1 MRYLCPV
8 TMKTDRRRI
17 LSGPALHNLYRRAGC
32 CLRTAVCMAVLSC
45 LCACGHSSDRQ
56 ADAEPDSA
64 SLAETEEKSDFTSEA
79 WSWADSVTCSMSV
92 RQRAGQCLMPSV
104 YAVSDRTTML
114 KLRDYVADCHIG
126 GILLLRGD
134 SRGAAAITD
143 SLRRWS
149 RDVPPWIA
157 IDAEWGLG
165 MRLSDEQV
173 YPRNFRLAKVA
184 DEEMMFDYGYE
195 VGCRCREIGIN
206 MILGPVV
213 DVGPIT
219 GVMGTRSFGPD
230 PQIAASLGV
239 AYAMGVE
246 GAGVMSVAKH
256 FPGHGSP
263 EADSH
268 NRVAVVKRDSAD
280 LRHIDLVPFDEYVAH
295 GLSGVMAG
303 YLSVP
308 AVDPSGRPAAVSPA
322 VLQDL
327 LRDEMMFRGLI
338 LTDAINMGGARGYSA
353 ADALAAGADLV
364 VAPTDTR
371 EALTEIERAIDEGTL
386 TEAELNERCR
396 RVLFYKY
403 LFAGN

>member
-1 MRYLCPV
+1 
-8 TMKTDRRRI
+8 MKTDRNRI
-17 LSGPALHNLYRRAGC
+17 LTGLILPNLYRRAGR
-32 CLRTAVCMAVLSC
+32 CLKAVVCTAVLLC
-45 LCACGHSSDRQ
+45 LYGCAHGSDRHEDSE
-56 ADAEPDSA
+56 ADTVSVSEI
-64 SLAETEEKSDFTSEA
+64 EEKSDFTSEA
-79 WSWADSVTCSMSV
+79 WAWADSVTCAMSV
-92 RQRAGQCLMPSV
+92 SQRAGQCLMPSV
-104 YAVSDRTTML
+104 YAVGDRPTML
-114 KLRDYVADCHIG
+114 RLRNYVTDCHIG

-134 SRGAAAITD
+134 SGGATAIAD
-143 SLRRWS
+143 SLRQWGRG
-149 RDVPPWIA
+149 VPPWIA

-165 MRLSDEQV
+165 MRLADEQV

-195 VGCRCREIGIN
+195 VGERCREIGIN
-206 MILGPVV
+206 MVLGPVV

-230 PQIAASLGV
+230 PQVAASLGV

-280 LRHIDLVPFDEYVAH
+280 LRHIDLVPFNEYVAH

-308 AVDPSGRPAAVSPA
+308 ALDPSGRPAAVSPA

-364 VAPTDTR
+364 VAPADTKQ
-371 EALTEIERAIDEGTL
+371 ALAEIEQALDEGTL

-403 LFAGN
+403 LFAYN

>member
-1 MRYLCPV
+1 
-8 TMKTDRRRI
+8 MKTVRSWLSIAKALYNTHYRRI
-17 LSGPALHNLYRRAGC
+17 GPCLSTVAATTVLLYMGGC
-32 CLRTAVCMAVLSC
+32 ANSVNNAESVEADSTVTVTENVYTA
-45 LCACGHSSDRQ
+45 
-56 ADAEPDSA
+56 
-64 SLAETEEKSDFTSEA
+64 DFTSEA
-79 WSWADSVTCSMSV
+79 WRWADSVTQSMSLA
-92 RQRAGQCLMPSV
+92 QRAGQCLMPSV
-104 YAVSDRTTML
+104 YAVNDWATMQR
-114 KLRDYVADCHIG
+114 LRNYVREYHIG

-134 SRGAAAITD
+134 SHGAAAISD
-143 SLRRWS
+143 SLNRW
-149 RDVPPWIA
+149 DGGVPPWIA

-165 MRLSDEQV
+165 MRLTDEQV
-173 YPRNFRLAKVA
+173 YPRNFRLAQVA
-184 DEEMMFDYGYE
+184 DEDMMFDYGYE
-195 VGCRCREIGIN
+195 VAQRCREIGIN

-230 PQIAASLGV
+230 PHLAASLGV

-263 EADSH
+263 VADSH

-280 LRHIDLVPFDEYVAH
+280 LHRIDLIPFNEYVAH

-308 AVDPSGRPAAVSPA
+308 ALDPSGRPAAVSSA

-338 LTDAINMGGARGYSA
+338 LTDAINMGGARGYGA

-364 VAPTDTR
+364 VAPADTKQ
-371 EALTEIERAIDEGTL
+371 ALEEIDKALAEGTL
-386 TEAELNERCR
+386 TEAELSERCR
-396 RVLFYKY
+396 RVLFFKY
-403 LFAGN
+403 LFARN